1 MMRKFAFFL
10 AMLAAAIGG
19 TEVANADSTNVKV
32 TPLGGQEGEF
42 CRLDRALLFEDP
54 DGTRL
59 LYDPG
64 MTVAGPGDPRLGKID
79 VVLISHM
86 HGDHVGS
93 RHNAEPNAGSC
104 AKPDLSVAAV
114 PNTNV
119 VNILL
124 EKNAKIVTGSEMP
137 LFFGGKLKALGGDPK
152 NSLLVRFGGS
162 KKIGGVEIATVPA
175 VHSNGVSP
183 SFIGGELGEAMA
195 AAGIGGHVGPPTGFV
210 IRFSNDLAVYLSG
223 DTGIT
228 AEQELVVRNFYNAKL
243 AVINIGDTF
252 TTGPTEA
259 AYVINELVKPNSV
272 IASHANEEATRDGKV
287 LPGTRTEAF
296 QKAVKVPVH
305 IPLSGAVMEFDS
317 SGICVAGC

>member
-1 MMRKFAFFL
+1 MKRLAICLVTMGIGFAGVSMSE
-10 AMLAAAIGG
+10 ADAA
-19 TEVANADSTNVKV
+19 NVKV
-32 TPLGGQEGEF
+32 TPLGGQDGEF

-64 MTVAGPGDPRLGKID
+64 MTVAGAEDPRLGKID
-79 VVLISHM
+79 VLLVSHM
-86 HGDHVGS
+86 HGDHVGA
-93 RHNAEPNAGSC
+93 RHDAAPNTGSC
-104 AKPDLSVAAV
+104 AKPDLSVVAV

-124 EKNAKIVTGSEMP
+124 AKNAKIVTGSEMP
-137 LFFGGKLKALGGDPK
+137 AFFAGKLKALGGDPK

-183 SFIGGELGEAMA
+183 SFIGGDLGEAMA
-195 AAGIGGHVGPPTGFV
+195 AAGISGHVGPPTGYV
-210 IRFSNDLAVYLSG
+210 LRFSNGLAVYLSG

-228 AEQELVVRNFYNAKL
+228 AEQELVVRGFYNVKL

-259 AYVINELVKPNSV
+259 AYVINDLVKPTSV
-272 IASHANEEATRDGKV
+272 IVSHANEEATRDGKV
-287 LPGTRTEAF
+287 LPGTRTETF
-296 QKAVKVPVH
+296 QKAVKIPVH
-305 IPLSGAVMEFDS
+305 IPLSGNVMEFDS
-317 SGICVAGC
+317 VGICVSGC